1 MSIRNYLYT
10 WLWRNFYIDNLC
22 FYYRVQEYITS
33 GQDKMVVDPDK
44 DKIYT
49 KRKTRLSNLPAE
61 RSPETPAPKYP
72 SDGWGKSLERMPP
85 FSRAEMNQ
93 HIASS
98 GKKVGNADNHSIP
111 TNLRKVKTFLRDEY
125 LKDIEAN
132 SDQRYF
138 YLRAKCYHSFRKN
151 DAPHSLRFVLCI
163 VSGEVMHANCSC
175 KAGKVGYCNH
185 VLALMFKGCKFSLY
199 DSQATDDLDNED
211 DEQPNLACTSQ
222 LQRWHAKGRGE
233 NIHPQP
239 VMEVTVSKTK
249 LDETKIREGVKSLL
263 YEARMKPTHDLQ
275 AEADLKKTLQGINP
289 QFGLSLM
296 AAENSPTAFVQTKF
310 GESQTGSFCSYQLTH
325 TEANFSATIDIAS
338 IPRLNNS
345 LPTKLT
351 YPRFPLSAMDTF
363 DIPDNLDNA
372 EKVLIQTLEVDE
384 NSINSIESA
393 TREQSNSECWKNE
406 RKYRFTASRFQ
417 LINKRQRNHD
427 KFAAEL
433 INPKPFSLR
442 HVEHGLKY
450 EPIALREYEK
460 VMLTRKTPVKVLSC
474 GLVISQH
481 MPILAGS
488 PDARVVDFGCERH
501 FGLAEVNHYEK
512 LNFMLP
518 LWRLVR
524 IPHSAVKL
532 SMDIVNSKGTMLTL
546 LKFRARWVYLEHPG
560 AILLYTPTKG
570 SLWKGLPL
578 TLHTGQN

>member
-1 MSIRNYLYT
+1 
-10 WLWRNFYIDNLC
+10 
-22 FYYRVQEYITS
+22 
-33 GQDKMVVDPDK
+33 MVADLDK

-61 RSPETPAPKYP
+61 GSPETPAPKYP
-72 SDGWGKSLERMPP
+72 SNGWGKSLERIPP
-85 FSRAEMNQ
+85 FSRAKMNQ
-93 HIASS
+93 HIESS

-111 TNLRKVKTFLRDEY
+111 TNLRKAKTFLRDEY

-132 SDQRYF
+132 SNQRYF

-151 DAPHSLRFVLCI
+151 DAPHSLRFALCI
-163 VSGEVMHANCSC
+163 VSGEVMHANCAC
-175 KAGKVGYCNH
+175 KTGKVGYCNH

-222 LQRWHAKGRGE
+222 LQRWHAKGCGK
-233 NIHPQP
+233 NIYPQP

-249 LDETKIREGVKSLL
+249 LDETKTREGVKSLL

-275 AEADLKKTLQGINP
+275 AEADLKETLQGIDP

-296 AAENSPTAFVQTKF
+296 AAENSPPAFVQTKF
-310 GESQTGSFCSYQLTH
+310 GGSQTGSFCSYQLTH

-345 LPTKLT
+345 PPSELT

-363 DIPDNLDNA
+363 DIPDNLDDA
-372 EKVLIQTLEVDE
+372 EKALIQTLEVDE

-417 LINKRQRNHD
+417 LISKRQRNRD

-433 INPKPFSLR
+433 INPKPSSSR
-442 HVEHGLKY
+442 HVKHKY

-460 VMLTRKTPVKVLSC
+460 VMLT
-474 GLVISQH
+474 
-481 MPILAGS
+481 
-488 PDARVVDFGCERH
+488 
-501 FGLAEVNHYEK
+501 
-512 LNFMLP
+512 
-518 LWRLVR
+518 
-524 IPHSAVKL
+524 
-532 SMDIVNSKGTMLTL
+532 
-546 LKFRARWVYLEHPG
+546 
-560 AILLYTPTKG
+560 
-570 SLWKGLPL
+570 
-578 TLHTGQN
+578 